1 MVWIKFYGVIVMKEN
16 NFKLVC
22 LDLDGTLLTSERK
35 IDDETLAYLQKLS
48 RNDIKIAIA
57 TGRAAFDARNH
68 AKLVGW
74 NTYFIGGNGAAVG
87 AVNKKILLFEEYMNN
102 FAVEE
107 LWATAEKF
115 GIKPV
120 FYTKNYIICTTLR
133 QLALHYH
140 FMVKR
145 NPENRRHV
153 KFAFGKKNFLRR
165 YYKNAWDIEKAL
177 FFIFD
182 KEKMNDAEKSLDDS
196 LFEIAVTSKNCI
208 EISRKDVNKSSAVKN
223 LAEHLN
229 ISADEIIAFGDS
241 ENDRA
246 MLKFVGKG
254 VAMWNA
260 PKTIRDVA
268 DDLTESNDEQGILIK
283 LKEIFNI

>member
-87 AVNKKILLFEEYMNN
+87 AV
-102 FAVEE
+102 
-107 LWATAEKF
+107 
-115 GIKPV
+115 
-120 FYTKNYIICTTLR
+120 
-133 QLALHYH
+133 
-140 FMVKR
+140 
-145 NPENRRHV
+145 
-153 KFAFGKKNFLRR
+153 
-165 YYKNAWDIEKAL
+165 
-177 FFIFD
+177 
-182 KEKMNDAEKSLDDS
+182 
-196 LFEIAVTSKNCI
+196 
-208 EISRKDVNKSSAVKN
+208 KN